1 MKRLLLIML
10 SVVFLFGCT
19 PYSPSYYPEEDLIV
33 YPMRNAIYYEYQ
45 KKVAI
50 QIRYSSNKTDSLSL
64 RIDGDD
70 DSWLSTNF
78 NYKSILTGA
87 FEKIGWYDD
96 NLFILMDD
104 IYYSFD
110 IDKYEV
116 PKLDDEDNSQEPVYE
131 LKEYSKTE
139 FVEAYPDYNSFDWYG
154 H

>member
-50 QIRYSSNKTDSLSL
+50 QIRYSSDKTDSLTL

-87 FEKIGWYDD
+87 FEKVGWYDD
-96 NLFILMDD
+96 NLFIFMDD
-104 IYYSFD
+104 TYYSFD

-116 PKLDDEDNSQEPVYE
+116 PKLDDEGNYQELVYE

>member
-1 MKRLLLIML
+1 MKKLLLIML
-10 SVVFLFGCT
+10 SVIFLVGCT

-50 QIRYSSNKTDSLSL
+50 QIRYSSEKNDSLTL
-64 RIDGDD
+64 RIAGDD

-87 FEKIGWYDD
+87 FEKVGWYDD

-116 PKLDDEDNSQEPVYE
+116 PMLDDEGNSQEPVYE

-139 FVEAYPDYNSFDWYG
+139 FIKVYPDYNLFDWYG

>member
-64 RIDGDD
+64 RIKCKQIQQHQAPEP
-70 DSWLSTNF
+70 L
-78 NYKSILTGA
+78 
-87 FEKIGWYDD
+87 
-96 NLFILMDD
+96 
-104 IYYSFD
+104 
-110 IDKYEV
+110 
-116 PKLDDEDNSQEPVYE
+116 QE
-131 LKEYSKTE
+131 LR
-139 FVEAYPDYNSFDWYG
+139 
-154 H
+154 

>member
-87 FEKIGWYDD
+87 FEKVGWYDD
-96 NLFILMDD
+96 NLFILMDEV
-104 IYYSFD
+104 YYSFD

-116 PKLDDEDNSQEPVYE
+116 PKLDDEGNSQKPVYE

>member
-78 NYKSILTGA
+78 NYKSILTGT
-87 FEKIGWYDD
+87 FEKMDGMMITY
-96 NLFILMDD
+96 LFLWM
-104 IYYSFD
+104 
-110 IDKYEV
+110 KYIIH
-116 PKLDDEDNSQEPVYE
+116 LI
-131 LKEYSKTE
+131 
-139 FVEAYPDYNSFDWYG
+139 
-154 H
+154 

>member
-78 NYKSILTGA
+78 NYKSILTGT

-116 PKLDDEDNSQEPVYE
+116 PELDDEGNSQEPVYE

-139 FVEAYPDYNSFDWYG
+139 FVTVYPDYNSFDWYG

>member
-87 FEKIGWYDD
+87 FEKVGWYDD
-96 NLFILMDD
+96 NLFILMDEV
-104 IYYSFD
+104 YYSFD
-110 IDKYEV
+110 IDK
-116 PKLDDEDNSQEPVYE
+116 L
-131 LKEYSKTE
+131 SK
-139 FVEAYPDYNSFDWYG
+139 ACL
-154 H
+154 

>member
-78 NYKSILTGA
+78 NYKSILTGT

-116 PKLDDEDNSQEPVYE
+116 PKLDDEGNSQELVYE

-139 FVEAYPDYNSFDWYG
+139 FVTVYPDYNSFDWYG

>member
-87 FEKIGWYDD
+87 FEKVGWYDD

-116 PKLDDEDNSQEPVYE
+116 PELDDEDNSQEPVYE

>member
-87 FEKIGWYDD
+87 FEKVGWYDD
-96 NLFILMDD
+96 NLFILMDEV
-104 IYYSFD
+104 YYSFD
-110 IDKYEV
+110 RDKYEV
-116 PKLDDEDNSQEPVYE
+116 PKLDDEGNSQKPVYE

>member
-87 FEKIGWYDD
+87 FEKVGWYDD
-96 NLFILMDD
+96 NLFILVDD

-116 PKLDDEDNSQEPVYE
+116 PKFDDEGNYQELVYE

>member
-1 MKRLLLIML
+1 ML

-87 FEKIGWYDD
+87 FEKVGWYDD
-96 NLFILMDD
+96 NLFILMDEV
-104 IYYSFD
+104 YYSFD

-116 PKLDDEDNSQEPVYE
+116 PKPDDEDNYQKPVYE

-139 FVEAYPDYNSFDWYG
+139 FVEAYPDYNSFNWYG